1 MNKRWLTP
9 ETPLSRDALS
19 LVVYTLCSLRRI
31 HDCIACVI
39 CSCTRRHSVSPH
51 PAETRPRPAPPRG
64 PRRARARGLAR
75 LPLSRARLEAAKPK
89 VYYCHDC
96 GVPEGR
102 ATQGTGMAEARAHTG
117 LHRPDGASAGA
128 CRGGAPVRATEKRA
142 TYQEAQSGAARPFG
156 LSESTETHTHRRERV
171 GGGGRPHKP
180 QVGRRAQ
187 PGWKLTST
195 CARAA

>member
-1 MNKRWLTP
+1 MIV
-9 ETPLSRDALS
+9 S
-19 LVVYTLCSLRRI
+19 LVSYV
-31 HDCIACVI
+31 HAHH
-39 CSCTRRHSVSPH
+39 TRRHSVSPH
-51 PAETRPRPAPPRG
+51 PAETRPPPPAPPAAAPPQTGSGTGRG
-64 PRRARARGLAR
+64 TGPLAVSR

-156 LSESTETHTHRRERV
+156 LSESTEHTHTQKRASGRR
-171 GGGGRPHKP
+171 GGRPHKP